1 MNDCAAATSYGM
13 KRFLLFLGDIAIL
26 YLTLFLTLLVRYG
39 KSFDNKLD
47 IHILPFSFIFIFWVL
62 VFYIVNLYELGFS
75 KNNLEFFS
83 TFLYSMAANFAVS
96 IVFFYLVPLFGITP
110 KTNLFIFIALF
121 VILWSSWRYG
131 FNKLI
136 TQSGYKNNT
145 LIIGASP
152 QSQDLYDFLLAN
164 PQLGYGALGIIDIED
179 SAVSNILE
187 NLIRQKRVSTLV
199 LGPSAYRVPQI
210 IDVFYR
216 LLGLKINF
224 YNLSDFYERV
234 TGKVPLGAID
244 QTWFLENLSEGSKR
258 GYEAGKRIFDF
269 VFSFIFGVIS
279 LFFYPFIILAV
290 KLSSA
295 GPLFIRQ
302 KRVGKFGKNF
312 TMLKFRTMV
321 ANAPD
326 GSAEKGTGAVWTTEK
341 DPRITKA
348 GRFLRKTRLDELPQL
363 WNILHG
369 EMSFVG
375 PRAERPE
382 FNKDLQDKVPFY
394 KERYLIKPGLT
405 GWAQIKYGYV
415 SSIQDNI
422 ERLQHDLHYIKNRSF
437 LLDLGIIL
445 KTITIVL
452 RKEGR

>member
-1 MNDCAAATSYGM
+1 M
-13 KRFLLFLGDIAIL
+13 KRFLLFLGDIAVL
-26 YLTLFLTLLVRYG
+26 YLALFLTLLIRYG
-39 KSFDNKLD
+39 KDFDNKLD
-47 IHILPFSFIFIFWVL
+47 VHILPFSFIFIVWIF
-62 VFYIVNLYELGFS
+62 VFYITNLYELGFS

-83 TFLYSMAANFAVS
+83 TFLYSMAANSAIS
-96 IVFFYLVPLFGITP
+96 IAFFYLIPFLGITP
-110 KTNLFIFIALF
+110 KTNFFIFVVLII
-121 VILWSSWRYG
+121 ILGSSWRYG

-136 TQSGYKNNT
+136 AQSGHKNNT

-179 SAVSNILE
+179 GRVLGILG
-187 NLIRQKRVSTLV
+187 NLIKQKNVSTLI
-199 LGPSAYRVPQI
+199 LNPSVYKIPQI
-210 IDVFYR
+210 IDAFYR

-244 QTWFLENLSEGSKR
+244 QAWFLGNLSEGSKR
-258 GYEAGKRIFDF
+258 GYEAGKRIFDLI
-269 VFSFIFGVIS
+269 FSFAFGIIS
-279 LFFYPFIILAV
+279 LIFYPFIILAI
-290 KLSSA
+290 KLNSA
-295 GPLFIRQ
+295 GPVFIRQ
-302 KRVGKFGKNF
+302 RRVGKFGKGF
-312 TMLKFRTMV
+312 TMIKFRTMV

-326 GSAEKGTGAVWTTEK
+326 GSAEKETGAVWALEK
-341 DPRITKA
+341 DPRITRT

-363 WNILHG
+363 WNILRG

-382 FNKDLQDKVPFY
+382 FNENLQDKVPFY
-394 KERYLIKPGLT
+394 KERYLIKPGLS

-422 ERLQHDLHYIKNRSF
+422 ERVQHDLYYIKNRSF
-437 LLDLGIIL
+437 LLDLGIVL

>member
-1 MNDCAAATSYGM
+1 MR
-13 KRFLLFLGDIAIL
+13 KFLLFLGDIAVL
-26 YLTLFLTLLVRYG
+26 YLALFMTLLVRYG
-39 KSFDNKLD
+39 KDFDNKLD
-47 IHILPFSFIFIFWVL
+47 IHVLPFSFIFIIWIL
-62 VFYIVNLYELGFS
+62 VFYIANLYELGFS

-83 TFLYSMAANFAVS
+83 TFLYSMAANAAISVA
-96 IVFFYLVPLFGITP
+96 FFYLIPFFGITP
-110 KTNLFIFIALF
+110 KTNLLIF
-121 VILWSSWRYG
+121 VILIIVLGSSWRYC

-136 TQSGYKNNT
+136 AKSGYKNNT

-164 PQLGYGALGIIDIED
+164 PQLGYGALGIIDVED
-179 SAVSNILE
+179 STVSNILE

-199 LGPSAYRVPQI
+199 LGPSVYKIPQI

-234 TGKVPLGAID
+234 TGKVPLGVID
-244 QTWFLENLSEGSKR
+244 QTWFLGNLSEGSKR
-258 GYEAGKRIFDF
+258 AYETGKRIFDF
-269 VFSFIFGVIS
+269 IFSFIFGVIS
-279 LFFYPFIILAV
+279 LVLYPFIIIAI
-290 KLSSA
+290 KLGSA
-295 GPLFIRQ
+295 GPVFYKQVR
-302 KRVGKFGKNF
+302 RGRAGKNF
-312 TMLKFRTMV
+312 TMLKFRTMIK
-321 ANAPD
+321 NAESLD
-326 GSAEKGTGAVWTTEK
+326 VAVWAQQN
-341 DPRITKA
+341 DQRITRV

-382 FNKDLQDKVPFY
+382 FHKELEEKIPFY
-394 KERYLIKPGLT
+394 DERYLIKPGLS
-405 GWAQIKYGYV
+405 GWAQIKFRYGA
-415 SSIQDNI
+415 SIKDTA
-422 ERLQHDLHYIKNRSF
+422 EKLQYDLYYIKNRSL